1 MSHLHAQHHYHLP
14 RMREMGRVYWIHSF
28 GALATSLVEIFVPIY
43 LLISGLSLTSV
54 LLFVIAQYGLS
65 ALLQYPFGKLFRR
78 ISPHHLLAYST
89 LFVSVYF
96 LMLATLELSFANLA
110 LMALLWAMQ
119 HSGYWAALHYTFG
132 LARAHDHGN
141 RQIAGLDA
149 IVILATTVAPAVGGI
164 MATAFGIA
172 WVYGLSCV
180 IFLVA
185 IIPMLRKNQGPATVE
200 LKISLQQIK
209 TIRRDLYAN
218 LCAGGVQATEAVIW
232 PLFVF
237 FIVSSYAGVGIL
249 SSVIAIASMAVT
261 LYVGRRSEKVGAK
274 PYIKQ
279 GMATYSVT
287 ALARTLVQNT
297 GHVFGLNLLAG
308 VGRSLWHTPYLSRYY
323 ANSDGPRR
331 LGYITAMETSHSL
344 GAGIFLSFLLIM
356 SAFASDKSVLVIGLA
371 TAAATIL
378 GIRLI
383 R

>member
-1 MSHLHAQHHYHLP
+1 MSHLHYHHHYHLP
-14 RMREMGRVYWIHSF
+14 RMREMSRVYWIHSF

-43 LLISGLSLTSV
+43 LFKSGLSLTGV
-54 LLFVIAQYGLS
+54 LLFVIAQYGMS
-65 ALLQYPFGKLFRR
+65 ALLQYPLGKLFRF
-78 ISPHHLLAYST
+78 ITPHHLLAYST
-89 LFVSVYF
+89 LFVAAYF
-96 LMLATLELSFANLA
+96 LMLATLELSFASLA
-110 LMALLWAMQ
+110 FMALLWALQ
-119 HSGYWAALHYTFG
+119 HAGYWAALHYVFG
-132 LARAHDHGN
+132 LARAHEHGN

-149 IVILATTVAPAVGGI
+149 IVILATTVAPAIGGI
-164 MATAFGIA
+164 LATVLGIG
-172 WVYGLSCV
+172 WVYGISCV
-180 IFLVA
+180 IFIFA
-185 IIPMLRKNQGPATVE
+185 ILPMIRKNQGPPTVE
-200 LKISLQQIK
+200 IRISFQQIK
-209 TIRRDLYAN
+209 SMRRDLFAN
-218 LCAGGVQATEAVIW
+218 LCVGGVQVTESVIW

-237 FIVSSYAGVGIL
+237 FIVSTYAGVGIL

-279 GMATYSVT
+279 GMTTYSVT

-323 ANSDGPRR
+323 ANSDGPKR
-331 LGYITAMETSHSL
+331 LGYITAMETAHSV
-344 GAGIFLSFLLIM
+344 GAVGFLSILLFL

-371 TAAATIL
+371 VAAAAIL